1 MTPEEILKGLY
12 DNTLIGNAPEVKQ
25 LTETG
30 VADGMDP
37 ESMLY
42 DALIPSLEEVG
53 ARFERGDF
61 FVPEMLI
68 AARAMQGALDI
79 LRPLLAETGAQTVGT
94 YVMGTV
100 KGDVH
105 DIGKNLVNIMLE
117 GAGFTVHDLGVNVAP
132 EKFIEAI
139 QEFKPEIVGFSAF
152 LTTTMPMFKANI
164 NALVK
169 AGIRDDVIVMVGG
182 APVTQE
188 YATAVGAD
196 GYAADASSAVRLAKD
211 LIAKQRARQAVPA

>member
-1 MTPEEILKGLY
+1 MTHEEILKGLY
-12 DNTLIGNAPEVKQ
+12 DNTLIGNAPEVKD
-25 LTETG
+25 LTNRG
-30 VADGMDP
+30 VEDGLEP

-117 GAGFTVHDLGVNVAP
+117 GAGFTVHDLGVNVPP

-139 QEFKPEIVGFSAF
+139 NEHQPEIVGFSAF

-164 NALVK
+164 NALEK
-169 AGIRDDVIVMVGG
+169 AGIRDNVIVMVGG

-188 YATAVGAD
+188 YADAVGAD
-196 GYAADASSAVRLAKD
+196 AYAADASTAVRMAKD
-211 LIAKQRARQAVPA
+211 LIQKKRSAVPA

>member
-1 MTPEEILKGLY
+1 MTHDEILQGLY
-12 DNTLIGNAPEVKQ
+12 DNTLVGNAPEVKD
-25 LTETG
+25 LVNAGLE
-30 VADGMDP
+30 DDLEP
-37 ESMLY
+37 DKMLY

-79 LRPLLAETGAQTVGT
+79 LRPLLAETGAAQVGT

-117 GAGFTVHDLGVNVAP
+117 GAGFTVYDLGVNVAP
-132 EKFIEAI
+132 ETFVEQV
-139 QEFKPEIVGFSAF
+139 QEHQPDIVGFSAF

-164 NALVK
+164 NALEK

-188 YATAVGAD
+188 YADKVGAD
-196 GYAADASSAVRLAKD
+196 GYASDASAAVRLAKD
-211 LIAKQRARQAVPA
+211 LIERKRSAVPA

>member
-1 MTPEEILKGLY
+1 MTEDEILKGLY
-12 DNTLIGNAPEVKQ
+12 DNTLIGNAPEVKD
-25 LTETG
+25 LTNAGLESG
-30 VADGMDP
+30 VEP
-37 ESMLY
+37 EKMLY
-42 DALIPSLEEVG
+42 DALIPSLEEAG

-61 FVPEMLI
+61 FVPETLI

-79 LRPLLAETGAQTVGT
+79 LRPLLAETGVEQVGT

-132 EKFIEAI
+132 EVFVAKV
-139 QEFKPEIVGFSAF
+139 QEVKPDIVGFSAF

-164 NALVK
+164 NALEK
-169 AGIRDDVIVMVGG
+169 AGIREEVIVMVGG

-188 YATAVGAD
+188 YADAVGAD
-196 GYAADASSAVRLAKD
+196 GYAADASTAVRLAKD
-211 LIAKQRARQAVPA
+211 LIQRKRSAVPA

>member
-1 MTPEEILKGLY
+1 MTTDEILQGLF
-12 DNTLIGNAPEVKQ
+12 DNTLIGNAPAVKD
-25 LTETG
+25 LTNEG
-30 VADGMDP
+30 LGMGMDP
-37 ESMLY
+37 ETLLY

-79 LRPLLAETGAQTVGT
+79 LRPLLAETGAKPIGT
-94 YVMGTV
+94 FVMGTV

-117 GAGFTVHDLGVNVAP
+117 GAGFTVYDLGVNVAP
-132 EKFIEAI
+132 EKFVEQV
-139 QEFKPEIVGFSAF
+139 QEHEPDIVGFSAF

-164 NALVK
+164 NALEK
-169 AGIRDDVIVMVGG
+169 SGLRDRVIVMVGG

-188 YATAVGAD
+188 YADAVGAD
-196 GYAADASSAVRLAKD
+196 GYAADASTAVRLAKT
-211 LIAKQRARQAVPA
+211 LIENRRSAAAPA

>member
-1 MTPEEILKGLY
+1 MTTDEILQGLF
-12 DNTLIGNAPEVKQ
+12 DNTLIGNAPAVKD
-25 LTETG
+25 LTNEGLAMGMNPETL
-30 VADGMDP
+30 
-37 ESMLY
+37 LY

-79 LRPLLAETGAQTVGT
+79 LRPLLAETGAKPIGTV
-94 YVMGTV
+94 VIGTV

-132 EKFIEAI
+132 EKFVEQV
-139 QEFKPEIVGFSAF
+139 QEHEPDIVGFSAF

-164 NALVK
+164 NALEK
-169 AGIRDDVIVMVGG
+169 SGLRDRVIVMVGG

-188 YATAVGAD
+188 YADAVGAD
-196 GYAADASSAVRLAKD
+196 GYAADASTAVRLAKA
-211 LIAKQRARQAVPA
+211 LIENRRSAAAPA